1 MKRWKKIALVL
12 FCLLLLSQAPF
23 VYRRYRLRR
32 LSAAIAEVNASRAPA
47 LPGDPFDDYAGV
59 FHVHSSLGGHS
70 TGTLDEIVR
79 AAKADRL
86 AFVLMTEHPA
96 ALVNTSA
103 ATLSGMHE
111 GVLFLPG
118 SELAASDGGR
128 LFAVP
133 GVELSDSTLQLRDL
147 VARTTGEGRLAV
159 VGYPEQVR
167 DLKQGGYDAV
177 EVYNLYTNAKKINYA
192 LLFFDGLW
200 SYWGYA
206 DLLFTDFYERP
217 DGNLRRWDEINAAGR
232 QRVFALAGNDA
243 HANVGLSLQEQTG
256 KKLLDLKLDP
266 YERSFRVVRNH
277 VLLEKGE
284 PLDAGTLLSALRRG
298 HSYLA
303 FDLFGDPTGFRFTA
317 DDGAD
322 RRVMGDEIS
331 LPAAGTVRL
340 SVRAP
345 VRCRTLFFRD
355 GQAVQEVKDSAE
367 AELTVER
374 GGVYRVEVYLD
385 QLGSLLEGKPWII
398 SNPIFVR

>member
-1 MKRWKKIALVL
+1 MSDELRAFHSSLITHHSPLITSMKRWKKIALVL

-147 VARTTGEGRLAV
+147 VARTTGEGR
-159 VGYPEQVR
+159 
-167 DLKQGGYDAV
+167 
-177 EVYNLYTNAKKINYA
+177 
-192 LLFFDGLW
+192 
-200 SYWGYA
+200 
-206 DLLFTDFYERP
+206 
-217 DGNLRRWDEINAAGR
+217 
-232 QRVFALAGNDA
+232 
-243 HANVGLSLQEQTG
+243 
-256 KKLLDLKLDP
+256 
-266 YERSFRVVRNH
+266 
-277 VLLEKGE
+277 
-284 PLDAGTLLSALRRG
+284 
-298 HSYLA
+298 
-303 FDLFGDPTGFRFTA
+303 
-317 DDGAD
+317 
-322 RRVMGDEIS
+322 
-331 LPAAGTVRL
+331 
-340 SVRAP
+340 
-345 VRCRTLFFRD
+345 
-355 GQAVQEVKDSAE
+355 
-367 AELTVER
+367 
-374 GGVYRVEVYLD
+374 
-385 QLGSLLEGKPWII
+385 
-398 SNPIFVR
+398 